1 MRSAI
6 FTALIIATALF
17 MENMDGTVIST
28 SLPAIAA
35 DLHKDPIVLKLAL
48 TSYMLTLAVF
58 IPASGWVAD
67 RFGART
73 VFCTA
78 IIVFTLGSILC
89 GASSSLPTLIAGSSL
104 FIHTIRMW
112 GPWSPIHLLSLFT
125 LAVVPI
131 AVWRA
136 RQHDVRS
143 HRQAMIWIYA
153 LALVVTGLFTLA
165 PGRIMNKVVFG
176 G

>member
-1 MRSAI
+1 M
-6 FTALIIATALF
+6 
-17 MENMDGTVIST
+17 
-28 SLPAIAA
+28 
-35 DLHKDPIVLKLAL
+35 
-48 TSYMLTLAVF
+48 TLAPLLDA
-58 IPASGWVAD
+58 PAVIQFHAAFAFAAIGL
-67 RFGART
+67 GAVQFLAPKGTFPHRT
-73 VFCTA
+73 VGWSWA
-78 IIVFTLGSILC
+78 ILMMLV
-89 GASSSLPTLIAGSSL
+89 AGTSL
-104 FIHTIRMW
+104 FIHTIRTW

-125 LAVVPI
+125 LAVVPL

-176 G
+176 S

>member
-1 MRSAI
+1 M
-6 FTALIIATALF
+6 
-17 MENMDGTVIST
+17 
-28 SLPAIAA
+28 
-35 DLHKDPIVLKLAL
+35 
-48 TSYMLTLAVF
+48 TLAPLLDA
-58 IPASGWVAD
+58 PAVIQFHAAFAFAAIGL
-67 RFGART
+67 GAAQFLAPKGTLPHRT
-73 VFCTA
+73 VGWA
-78 IIVFTLGSILC
+78 WATLMMLV
-89 GASSSLPTLIAGSSL
+89 AGTSL

-125 LAVVPI
+125 LAVVPL

-136 RQHDVRS
+136 RRHDVRS
-143 HRQAMIWIYA
+143 HRQAMFWIFT

>member
-1 MRSAI
+1 
-6 FTALIIATALF
+6 
-17 MENMDGTVIST
+17 
-28 SLPAIAA
+28 
-35 DLHKDPIVLKLAL
+35 
-48 TSYMLTLAVF
+48 LTLAPLLAA
-58 IPASGWVAD
+58 PAVIQLHAAFAFAAIGLGGGQLLAKK
-67 RFGART
+67 GTLPHRT
-73 VFCTA
+73 VGWA
-78 IIVFTLGSILC
+78 WAALMMLV
-89 GASSSLPTLIAGSSL
+89 AGSSL

-136 RQHDVRS
+136 RRHDIRG